1 MKKLVCLL
9 MALMLMCTAFVSVS
23 AADEKVKVAFV
34 GDSITYGATLT
45 DASTESFAAII
56 KEKVGADYEVMNF
69 GKSSKCALSTSLQ
82 PYTATE
88 EYSASIE
95 FEPDILFIMLGTND
109 IKNENWDE
117 GKDNFVADYLA
128 LIDSYRKAKPDLK
141 VYVGIPPRIFK
152 ENVYG
157 TRSPEILEKE
167 GIPAIYEVAEQA
179 EAMVIDFFEPIK
191 EKGELFPDFL
201 HPNAEGHK
209 VFADIAYNAMFVDEF
224 EPYVSE
230 PELPK
235 PELPV
240 IDDSQIT
247 DNESDEEEFNPEGAS
262 DWAKEEIKLAYEANL
277 LPESV
282 MGSYKQNI
290 TRKEFCEM
298 VVKMLPENLEAQRE
312 AAFTDCDN
320 EAVDYAYSV
329 GVVNGMSDSEFAP
342 DAEATRQEMATMLFR
357 AYKLIVPSAAPSIDG
372 DYPDKAQI
380 ASWALDSV
388 NFMNEKGIMKGDAE
402 KNIMPLKNTT
412 REEAILLVYRA
423 YSSAN
428 NQ

>member
-9 MALMLMCTAFVSVS
+9 MALMLMCTAFVFVS

-34 GDSITYGATLT
+34 GDSITYGATLA

-117 GKDNFVADYLA
+117 GKDNFGADYLA

-157 TRSPEILEKE
+157 TRSPEILENE

-179 EAMVIDFFEPIK
+179 EAMVIDFFEPTK

-224 EPYVSE
+224 GLMDRPSLENFYHNSH
-230 PELPK
+230 
-235 PELPV
+235 
-240 IDDSQIT
+240 
-247 DNESDEEEFNPEGAS
+247 FGGGA
-262 DWAKEEIKLAYEANL
+262 
-277 LPESV
+277 P
-282 MGSYKQNI
+282 
-290 TRKEFCEM
+290 
-298 VVKMLPENLEAQRE
+298 
-312 AAFTDCDN
+312 
-320 EAVDYAYSV
+320 
-329 GVVNGMSDSEFAP
+329 
-342 DAEATRQEMATMLFR
+342 
-357 AYKLIVPSAAPSIDG
+357 
-372 DYPDKAQI
+372 
-380 ASWALDSV
+380 
-388 NFMNEKGIMKGDAE
+388 
-402 KNIMPLKNTT
+402 
-412 REEAILLVYRA
+412 
-423 YSSAN
+423 
-428 NQ
+428 